1 MNKKTSVILKSIFGI
16 IVLGILSIGIKYAL
30 DQRKI
35 GQEEFEESERILGRA
50 KTEASEWDA
59 EFDKLEDK
67 KSLIE
72 AFLDNIIAQY
82 PETEAAKNAEL
93 FRGEYVAILE
103 TAKIESEAKRVKEKK
118 AEEEA
123 AAARAAKREE
133 DITTFIQKTGT
144 SLTDNIE
151 YWFDYFNDDEKS
163 RLYRNEVKIGDRHTM
178 VLFLKGIYKTTT
190 SETAD
195 GTYNHFYG
203 RTDARYSYITSANG
217 KIDYIA
223 Y

>member
-72 AFLDNIIAQY
+72 AFLDLSGLAPTPAEVALAQLERQLQCIQSY
-82 PETEAAKNAEL
+82 P
-93 FRGEYVAILE
+93 
-103 TAKIESEAKRVKEKK
+103 KIPLR
-118 AEEEA
+118 
-123 AAARAAKREE
+123 ARH
-133 DITTFIQKTGT
+133 
-144 SLTDNIE
+144 SC
-151 YWFDYFNDDEKS
+151 
-163 RLYRNEVKIGDRHTM
+163 
-178 VLFLKGIYKTTT
+178 
-190 SETAD
+190 
-195 GTYNHFYG
+195 
-203 RTDARYSYITSANG
+203 
-217 KIDYIA
+217 
-223 Y
+223 